1 MAPTARTA
9 AAALVLLAAGVAA
22 QQDAGAGGVPGD
34 PGPPEPGSDEGGVPN
49 GGKPPS
55 GYRGMGSPQ
64 GGPPFNGP
72 PGVGDGPPQ
81 GPPQGPGVGGGGG
94 MMPRRPNHPPSTL
107 RTGMTRPLP
116 LRGKDLGKPKPP
128 PKPRHHDTDV
138 EPDNEPHIH
147 KPGKKAP
154 WVQREVIVTDLVFQ
168 WDPRTKDID
177 AKVAQPTAVQMN
189 RCVHTPRIALHCRP
203 RCVAIA
209 TNTPHRAG
217 GSLPGATNAVSAARA
232 MRRTVRRNLRLPRSA
247 CSHKRC

>member
-1 MAPTARTA
+1 MAPTARRWAAA

-49 GGKPPS
+49 GGKPPG

-94 MMPRRPNHPPSTL
+94 GMMPRGPNHPPSTL
-107 RTGMTRPLP
+107 GPGMTRPLP
-116 LRGKDLGKPKPP
+116 PRGKDLGKPKPP
-128 PKPRHHDTDV
+128 PKP
-138 EPDNEPHIH
+138 

-154 WVQREVIVTDLVFQ
+154 WVQREVIVADLVFQ

-177 AKVAQPTAVQMN
+177 AKVAQPTAVAMN
-189 RCVHTPRIALHCRP
+189 RCVHMPRIALHCRP

-232 MRRTVRRNLRLPRSA
+232 MRRTVRRNLRLPTAA